1 MRREKRET
9 SHVIDSFFVFMLFSI
24 FAICAILLIA
34 FGANIYKKTISNLEE
49 HFNVTTSMAYIEEK
63 FRQSDISDAFS
74 VTEFGD
80 GNALM
85 IKSVVNETNYITYI
99 YKYDDHLKELH
110 MKADNTLS
118 PNAGQNL
125 LEIKYFRVDDNN
137 DGSFTFTI
145 TDINQN
151 SLTVT
156 CYSRCD

>member
-1 MRREKRET
+1 MRHEKRET

-85 IKSVVNETNYITYI
+85 IKSVVNETNYITYV
-99 YKYDDHLKELH
+99 YKYDNHLKELH

>member
-1 MRREKRET
+1 MKRDKHNT

-34 FGANIYKKTISNLEE
+34 FGANIYKRTILNLEE
-49 HFNVTTSMAYIEEK
+49 HFNVTTSIAYIEEK

-80 GNALM
+80 GNALL
-85 IKSVVNETNYITYI
+85 IKSNVNDTDYLTYI
-99 YKYDDHLKELH
+99 YKYDNHLRELRT
-110 MKADNTLS
+110 KADNTLS

-125 LEIKYFRVDDNN
+125 LEIRNYKVVDNN
-137 DGSFTFTI
+137 DGSFTFTV
-145 TDINQN
+145 TDTNQN

-156 CYSRCD
+156 CHSKCD

>member
-85 IKSVVNETNYITYI
+85 IKSVVNEANYITYI
-99 YKYDDHLKELH
+99 YKYDNHLKELH

>member
-1 MRREKRET
+1 MRREKHET
-9 SHVIDSFFVFMLFSI
+9 SHVIDSFFVFTLFSI

-63 FRQSDISDAFS
+63 FRQSDVSNAFS

-80 GNALM
+80 GNALT
-85 IKSVVNETNYITYI
+85 IESVVNDTDYITYI
-99 YKYDDHLKELH
+99 YKYDNHLKELH
-110 MKADNTLS
+110 MKAENTLS

-125 LEIKYFRVDDNN
+125 LEIRYFRVVDNN

>member
-1 MRREKRET
+1 MRREKLET
-9 SHVIDSFFVFMLFSI
+9 SHVIDSFFVFTLFSI

-63 FRQSDISDAFS
+63 FRQSDVSDAFS

-80 GNALM
+80 GNALA
-85 IKSVVNETNYITYI
+85 IESVVNDTDYITYI
-99 YKYDDHLKELH
+99 YKYDNHLKELH
-110 MKADNTLS
+110 MKAENTLS

-125 LEIKYFRVDDNN
+125 LEIRYFRVVDNN

>member
-49 HFNVTTSMAYIEEK
+49 HFNVTTSLAYIEEK

-80 GNALM
+80 GEALA
-85 IKSVVNETNYITYI
+85 IKSIVNETNYITYI

-125 LEIKYFRVDDNN
+125 LEIQSFKVIDNN
-137 DGSFTFTI
+137 NGSYTFTI

>member
-9 SHVIDSFFVFMLFSI
+9 SHVIDSFFVFTLFSI

-63 FRQSDISDAFS
+63 FRQSDVSDAFS

-80 GNALM
+80 GNALA
-85 IKSVVNETNYITYI
+85 IESVVNDTDYITYI
-99 YKYDDHLKELH
+99 YKYDNHLKELH
-110 MKADNTLS
+110 MKAENTLS

-125 LEIKYFRVDDNN
+125 LKIRYFRAVDNN

>member
-63 FRQSDISDAFS
+63 IRQSDVSDAFS

-80 GNALM
+80 GNALA
-85 IKSVVNETNYITYI
+85 IESVVNDTDYITYI
-99 YKYDDHLKELH
+99 YKYDNNLKELH
-110 MKADNTLS
+110 MKAENTLS

-125 LEIKYFRVDDNN
+125 LEIRYFRVVDNN